1 MGVATSVG
9 VASGQLLAG
18 FLGPRWGW
26 RIPFVVVAYPAI
38 FFACLLWFTVSD
50 PRKSRHEGQEGIE
63 LMSPKN
69 TSASSSTEKYNAS
82 EDPAGTPAVSE
93 AYERNPS
100 HSIEKSHGDSLV
112 DPSAQPPVDGHA
124 AITDCK
130 RFGLVWRGR
139 GMVFCQKINGE
150 VLELEVSIESS
161 IYDVKEK
168 LAGLAKPD
176 EAQAYPLCQRLMKDG
191 TALENTQERGL
202 GPEMEKPL
210 INSMEMSRLVSAGDP
225 EDLQLTLLITMD
237 GLVEALRNP
246 DVESQV
252 TAVEILR
259 NIGTC
264 EDHVLVALGAF
275 LKTARVAPKVLADV
289 ATILVE
295 MSQSLS
301 ESSEALEGVLLG
313 SLSHRS
319 WRIREAGIQ
328 GLINIPSVRKVKR
341 LIQLLKSKN
350 QKSMLDDGED
360 HDRVFSADMAAVEAL
375 GGVAPDSPE
384 ATMEVLTLLLQRQ
397 AEFRTMDQQL
407 RCLEILLRHFCFE
420 SNSKEAKMARG
431 LVLPFYCHLSHELL
445 FQSVHESCLCQG
457 SWGVAVGSLGFH
469 PAGPEN
475 WTPRRRPD
483 WKAIMVPLA
492 KRMLRGASLSPEVM
506 RDLLKEMVNTSYNRE
521 NGYVGYGFRTWQLAL
536 VRIYYVNEHLSPTAV
551 ILALRE
557 LIAASSNDVSEVMPL
572 LSHPYDA
579 LRAAAAYI
587 IVRRNQ
593 EGMED
598 EILEAMADAF
608 DARRFE
614 DSDNVAPGDNVVT
627 ALQHFAG
634 LNGNDAEFWLRRSAF
649 KALCAAKMAPRE
661 MMAAWIA
668 GNAMEAVAIFL
679 MILLWV
685 DGEAEVALAAID
697 AETGQEFLCQAL
709 EHWDAEIRRLALVK
723 LAAFH
728 QLPKCVHCLAID
740 TDRKR
745 NRKTNCLQLVPP
757 SARLNG
763 GDATVECLG
772 KLLENPEEK
781 RQVLTSCMGILAGL
795 ARAEHP
801 RALEVLHQLTEA
813 KRRYP
818 QSMAVAIL
826 DDLKEPYH
834 KPLPPKQWRSSGLK
848 ALEDRVHRWAD
859 PGYYDREEGVEWI
872 FKVPVNPEPKLC
884 SHDGIMIRGRS
895 NRLFLCQAVPGCIAW
910 STVTTFVPDYLHKE
924 QGLSVESATLLVSFF
939 GASCL
944 LWALLGAALGQ
955 RIYHRNKG
963 HLAYL
968 MASCTSFAV
977 CPFLLLINSTPDA
990 LIAQMADDAQGA
1002 LPSLWALSLAFLG
1015 GAAAVTNPNLKGL
1028 LMNVNSSATRGTVFA
1043 LVTLTDDVGK
1053 GLGPEVVAMVVSA
1066 MGRRWA
1072 LSAAISCWFLCAVLL
1087 YFSRW
1092 TLVTLGPGEEIP
1104 WRLSVLFNG
1113 MRVRDR
1119 SFERLFETPL
1129 DLPCVMVFG
1138 RQDEFYH
1145 YGKTSQIALYKDPVV
1160 LEHEE
1165 GHKFPSAAPRAKEIY
1180 DEVVARIY
1188 ESCGIAPK
1196 VSTV

>member
-1 MGVATSVG
+1 M
-9 VASGQLLAG
+9 
-18 FLGPRWGW
+18 
-26 RIPFVVVAYPAI
+26 
-38 FFACLLWFTVSD
+38 
-50 PRKSRHEGQEGIE
+50 K
-63 LMSPKN
+63 
-69 TSASSSTEKYNAS
+69 
-82 EDPAGTPAVSE
+82 
-93 AYERNPS
+93 
-100 HSIEKSHGDSLV
+100 
-112 DPSAQPPVDGHA
+112 
-124 AITDCK
+124 
-130 RFGLVWRGR
+130 
-139 GMVFCQKINGE
+139 VFCQKINGE

-191 TALENTQERGL
+191 TALENTQ
-202 GPEMEKPL
+202 
-210 INSMEMSRLVSAGDP
+210 EMSRLVSAGDP

-407 RCLEILLRHFCFE
+407 RCLEILLSSLGHFCFE

-445 FQSVHESCLCQG
+445 FQSVH
-457 SWGVAVGSLGFH
+457 
-469 PAGPEN
+469 N

-521 NGYVGYGFRTWQLAL
+521 NGYVGYGF
-536 VRIYYVNEHLSPTAV
+536 RIYYVNEHLSPTAV

-598 EILEAMADAF
+598 VLSGLRGHACQEILEAMADAF

-668 GNAMEAVAIFL
+668 GNAM
-679 MILLWV
+679 
-685 DGEAEVALAAID
+685 EAEVALAAID

-859 PGYYDREEGVEWI
+859 PGYYDREEGVEW
-872 FKVPVNPEPKLC
+872 
-884 SHDGIMIRGRS
+884 
-895 NRLFLCQAVPGCIAW
+895 
-910 STVTTFVPDYLHKE
+910 
-924 QGLSVESATLLVSFF
+924 
-939 GASCL
+939 
-944 LWALLGAALGQ
+944 
-955 RIYHRNKG
+955 
-963 HLAYL
+963 
-968 MASCTSFAV
+968 
-977 CPFLLLINSTPDA
+977 
-990 LIAQMADDAQGA
+990 
-1002 LPSLWALSLAFLG
+1002 
-1015 GAAAVTNPNLKGL
+1015 
-1028 LMNVNSSATRGTVFA
+1028 
-1043 LVTLTDDVGK
+1043 
-1053 GLGPEVVAMVVSA
+1053 
-1066 MGRRWA
+1066 
-1072 LSAAISCWFLCAVLL
+1072 
-1087 YFSRW
+1087 
-1092 TLVTLGPGEEIP
+1092 
-1104 WRLSVLFNG
+1104 
-1113 MRVRDR
+1113 
-1119 SFERLFETPL
+1119 
-1129 DLPCVMVFG
+1129 
-1138 RQDEFYH
+1138 
-1145 YGKTSQIALYKDPVV
+1145 
-1160 LEHEE
+1160 
-1165 GHKFPSAAPRAKEIY
+1165 
-1180 DEVVARIY
+1180 
-1188 ESCGIAPK
+1188 
-1196 VSTV
+1196 